1 MNVINFSKP
10 ITGNFLVDIILWL
23 VTSTGSVALGIIL
36 FTVLLK
42 VITLPFDIMS
52 RRSMRKNSLLMEEMR
67 PDLEKLQKQYAN
79 NKDLYNQKMMALY
92 KKNGYSMWGS
102 CLPTILTLVIF
113 IVAINGFTAYSQYQN
128 RVYFYEMSKS
138 FNSVIYEGF
147 EKDGEYITTDEE
159 GKLIISDKK
168 LYSKLENSEKIST
181 SDHEIVAYQ
190 KHGENGYLVSTK
202 NGFIKYSV
210 VFDSYSGEIKE
221 EKYELIE
228 ENLFKDKNFENSSD
242 LIFAGFEI
250 DNNFIKLDK
259 SAKKLV
265 FDKEALYKQVK
276 QGEKS
281 AEINAGDFKITV
293 NLSGRD
299 MKVYTENG
307 YVCYQTEYILNVD
320 GTVSF
325 GEQERFILLENKLF
339 NSVASQKESDKLY
352 FGLETDGEYIVKDLQ
367 TDKIN
372 VNIEQI
378 KSKIVK
384 SETNNGVTINFAK
397 TDRGYTVYTEN
408 GYSQYFREV
417 SNETL
422 SFNSV
427 SYTVLAN
434 KMEKSPLASDKNNN
448 LKNAD
453 GLTYSKALEQ
463 AVASSSTLSPEEFIK
478 DIQGLKSAEAFDGE
492 IEGFLWV
499 KNIWVTDG
507 AHKHPVLDY
516 EEFKVTVADTSS
528 CGCSCSNETTVPVS
542 EQEYNLLTSKLN
554 KEKTEANGFY
564 ILCILSAL
572 ISLASQ
578 IIMNKS
584 QKAQLELQTV
594 DGQGASNQKMMTWMM
609 PLMMA
614 VFSFMYTSAFS
625 IYIIIN
631 TTLSILTT
639 FIINKLVDRNFQK
652 ANAKPQVVRGR
663 IYTQKIQTTA
673 KTDKKIK
680 EKSKVEAENKSEKM
694 DFLSGLADGKRPT
707 KKVKKK

>member
-1 MNVINFSKP
+1 MNVINFSQP

-36 FTVLLK
+36 FTILLK
-42 VITLPFDIMS
+42 VITLPFDIIS

-67 PDLEKLQKQYAN
+67 PDLERLQKQYAN

-138 FNSVIYEGF
+138 FNNVIYEGF

-159 GKLIISDKK
+159 GKLIIFDQE
-168 LYSKLENSEKIST
+168 LYSKLENSEEIST
-181 SDHEIVAYQ
+181 SNHKIVAYQ
-190 KHGENGYLVSTK
+190 KHGENGYSVYTE

-250 DNNFIKLDK
+250 DGTFIKLDK
-259 SAKKLV
+259 TAKKLV

-276 QGEKS
+276 QGEKT

-307 YVCYQTEYILNVD
+307 YVCYHTEYILNTD

-325 GEQERFILLENKLF
+325 SEQERFILLEDKLF
-339 NSVASQKESDKLY
+339 NSVASQKESEKIY
-352 FGLETDGEYIVKDLQ
+352 FGLETDGEYILKDLQ
-367 TDKIN
+367 NGKIK
-372 VNIEQI
+372 VNIDQI

-384 SETNNGVTINFAK
+384 SETKNGVTINVAK

-417 SNETL
+417 SEGETL

-434 KMEKSPLASDKNNN
+434 KMDANNN

-453 GLTYSKALEQ
+453 GLTYSEALEQ
-463 AVASSSTLSPEEFIK
+463 ALASSSTLSPEEFIK
-478 DIQGLKSAEAFDGE
+478 DIQGLKSAEAFKGE

-516 EEFKVTVADTSS
+516 AEFKTTVADTSG

-542 EQEYNLLTSKLN
+542 EQEYNLLTSKLT

-578 IIMNKS
+578 LIMNKS

-594 DGQGASNQKMMTWMM
+594 DGQGASNQKIMTWVM

-639 FIINKLVDRNFQK
+639 FIINKLVDRKFQK

>member
-1 MNVINFSKP
+1 M
-10 ITGNFLVDIILWL
+10 
-23 VTSTGSVALGIIL
+23 
-36 FTVLLK
+36 
-42 VITLPFDIMS
+42 
-52 RRSMRKNSLLMEEMR
+52 
-67 PDLEKLQKQYAN
+67 
-79 NKDLYNQKMMALY
+79 
-92 KKNGYSMWGS
+92 
-102 CLPTILTLVIF
+102 
-113 IVAINGFTAYSQYQN
+113 
-128 RVYFYEMSKS
+128 
-138 FNSVIYEGF
+138 
-147 EKDGEYITTDEE
+147 
-159 GKLIISDKK
+159 
-168 LYSKLENSEKIST
+168 
-181 SDHEIVAYQ
+181 
-190 KHGENGYLVSTK
+190 
-202 NGFIKYSV
+202 
-210 VFDSYSGEIKE
+210 
-221 EKYELIE
+221 
-228 ENLFKDKNFENSSD
+228 
-242 LIFAGFEI
+242 
-250 DNNFIKLDK
+250 
-259 SAKKLV
+259 
-265 FDKEALYKQVK
+265 YKQVK
-276 QGEKS
+276 QGEKT

-307 YVCYQTEYILNVD
+307 YVCYHTEYILNTD

-325 GEQERFILLENKLF
+325 SEQERFILLEDKLF
-339 NSVASQKESDKLY
+339 NSVASQKESEKIY
-352 FGLETDGEYIVKDLQ
+352 FGLETDGEYILKDLQ
-367 TDKIN
+367 NGKIK
-372 VNIEQI
+372 VNINQI

-384 SETNNGVTINFAK
+384 SETKNGVTINVAK

-417 SNETL
+417 SENETL

-434 KMEKSPLASDKNNN
+434 KMDANNN

-453 GLTYSKALEQ
+453 GLTYSEALEQ
-463 AVASSSTLSPEEFIK
+463 AVVSSSTLSPEEFIK
-478 DIQGLKSAEAFDGE
+478 DIQGLKSAEAFKGE

-516 EEFKVTVADTSS
+516 AEFKTTVADTSG

-542 EQEYNLLTSKLN
+542 EQEYNLLTSKLT

-639 FIINKLVDRNFQK
+639 FIINKLVDRKFQK
-652 ANAKPQVVRGR
+652 AKAKPQVVRGR
-663 IYTQKIQTTA
+663 VYTQKIQTTA